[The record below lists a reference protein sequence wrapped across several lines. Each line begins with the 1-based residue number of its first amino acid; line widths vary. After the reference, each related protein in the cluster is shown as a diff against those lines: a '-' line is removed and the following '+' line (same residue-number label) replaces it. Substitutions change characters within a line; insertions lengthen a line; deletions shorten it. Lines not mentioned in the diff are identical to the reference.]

1 MIATVTS
8 KGQVTIPKAI
18 REFMGI
24 HPKDKIDFVLEENKV
39 ILRPVKTLKDLRG
52 SVPSVDKPDLKKQRK
67 FVRAAV
73 SKRMIEEME

>member
-18 REFMGI
+18 REFMDI

-39 ILRPVKTLKDLRG
+39 ILRSIKTLKDLMG

-73 SKRMIEEME
+73 SKRVIEEME

>member
-39 ILRPVKTLKDLRG
+39 ILRSIKTLKDLRG
-52 SVPSVDKPDLKKQRK
+52 SVPSVDKPYLKKQRK

-73 SKRMIEEME
+73 SKRVIEEME